1 LPAVDGLRAISI
13 LGVLAFHGVNF
24 LHYVFGRGGWL
35 GVDIFFVI
43 SGFLISRLAFAE
55 IERSGSFNVKRF
67 FTSRLLRISPAVWV
81 MLAFCAIFN
90 PFNTVESVNIKA
102 ITIAALNM
110 TDYDLAL
117 QWGNS
122 GKSLVAVCWS
132 LAIEEKFYLLFPF
145 LMLFYKRFRTPAVI
159 IVLIILAESWKAY
172 LINSGV
178 EWVRITAAFDTRFDE
193 ILFGCL
199 GASILAQAQGVRQP
213 ARQYVARA
221 MSVLAHPVT
230 TTLIA
235 FAAWYLLRHFMHPT
249 ELITVFQKQLYW
261 LVFVPVFATLISLLL
276 MSFTVAQSNG
286 RVSWLAKLLSSRPM
300 LAMGKLSYSI
310 YLWHSVAFF
319 TITQVL
325 GDVGIVSDLA
335 KVALTIVI
343 SSASYFLIE
352 KPFLTIKKRMA
363 VRSLNLK
370 LDGGTAGGA
379 EKVPVTVSTGV

>member
-1 LPAVDGLRAISI
+1 MDGLRAISI

-24 LHYVFGRGGWL
+24 LHCAFGRGGWL

-55 IERSGSFNVKRF
+55 IERTGSFNVKRF

-90 PFNTVESVNIKA
+90 PFNTVESVNRTA
-102 ITIAALNM
+102 IAIAALNL

-145 LMLFYKRFRTPAVI
+145 LMLFYKRFRTPAI
-159 IVLIILAESWKAY
+159 IVALIVIAEAWKGY
-172 LINSGV
+172 LIGSGV

-199 GASILAQAQGVRQP
+199 GASILAQAQCQSARQP
-213 ARQYVARA
+213 AKQYVVRA
-221 MSVLAHPVT
+221 MAVLAHPLT

-235 FAAWYLLRHFMHPT
+235 IAAWYLLRHFMHPT
-249 ELITVFQKQLYW
+249 ELITTAQKQLYW
-261 LVFVPVFATLISLLL
+261 LFFVPVFASLISLLL
-276 MSFTVAQSNG
+276 MSFALAQSSG
-286 RVSWLAKLLSSRPM
+286 RVSWLAKLLSVPPM
-300 LAMGKLSYSI
+300 LAVGKLSYSI

-319 TITQVL
+319 AISQL
-325 GDVGIVSDLA
+325 IGDVGIVSDLA
-335 KVALTIVI
+335 KVALTLVVAT
-343 SSASYFLIE
+343 ASYFLIE

-363 VRSLNLK
+363 VRALDLK
-370 LDGGTAGGA
+370 LDGAVTTGGA
-379 EKVPVTVSTGV
+379 PRVPASISTGV

>member
-1 LPAVDGLRAISI
+1 MDGLRAISI

-24 LHYVFGRGGWL
+24 LHCVFGRGGWL

-55 IERSGSFNVKRF
+55 IERTGSFNVKRF

-90 PFNTVESVNIKA
+90 PFNTVESVNRTA
-102 ITIAALNM
+102 IAIAALNL

-159 IVLIILAESWKAY
+159 VALIVVAEAWKGY
-172 LINSGV
+172 LISSGV
-178 EWVRITAAFDTRFDE
+178 DWVRITAAFDTRFDE

-199 GASILAQAQGVRQP
+199 GASILSQAQGARQP
-213 ARQYVARA
+213 AKQYVDRA
-221 MSVLAHPVT
+221 MKLLAHPLT
-230 TTLIA
+230 TTVIVI
-235 FAAWYLLRHFMHPT
+235 AAWYLLRHFMHPT
-249 ELITVFQKQLYW
+249 ELITTAQKQLYW
-261 LVFVPVFATLISLLL
+261 LLFVPIFASLISLLL
-276 MSFTVAQSNG
+276 MSFALAQSYG
-286 RVSWLAKLLSSRPM
+286 RVSWVARLLSVPPM
-300 LAMGKLSYSI
+300 LAVGKLSYSI

-319 TITQVL
+319 AITQIL

-335 KVALTIVI
+335 KVAFTLVVAT
-343 SSASYFLIE
+343 ASYFLIE

-363 VRSLNLK
+363 VRALDLK
-370 LDGGTAGGA
+370 LDDAVTAGGA
-379 EKVPVTVSTGV
+379 QKVPTAISTGV